1 MTCIKIVAF
10 GISEVEAM
18 GSEQSDEMM
27 VLLQEKAVLKQ
38 LDEEYA
44 VSPRTQESIRE
55 YRQRRRRQAEISK
68 QMRELGKAKK
78 D

>member
-1 MTCIKIVAF
+1 
-10 GISEVEAM
+10 
-18 GSEQSDEMM
+18 MM